1 MNYQHSLVEIEGPL
15 MIVRFNRPERRN
27 ALHADASHELG
38 VIFDEFERDPAL
50 RVAII
55 TGAGEQAFCAGADLR
70 SEVRSDRPPVPS
82 TGFAGLIARFDRRK
96 PIIAAVNGAAM
107 GGGFEAALASDI
119 IVAADHATFGLT
131 EARVGL
137 AALGGGI
144 QRLIQ
149 EVGPKRANALL
160 LTGDKIGAQAAA
172 DMGLVAQVVPGP
184 QLLEAARDWANR
196 ILACSPASIAATKAV
211 AQSLD
216 GSSAAQSIATMFEL
230 PEVRSLLTG
239 PDAREGPRAFAE
251 KRAPQWAD
259 PA

>member
-1 MNYQHSLVEIEGPL
+1 VEIDGPVML
-15 MIVRFNRPERRN
+15 VTFNRPDRRN
-27 ALHADASHELG
+27 ALHADANHELG
-38 VIFDEFERDPAL
+38 AIFDMFERDPQL

-55 TGAGEQAFCAGADLR
+55 TGAGKQAFCAGADLR
-70 SEVRSDRPPVPS
+70 SSVSEGRPPVPA
-82 TGFAGLIARFDRRK
+82 TGFAGLIARYDRRK

-119 IVAADHATFGLT
+119 IIAADNATFGLT

-149 EVGPKRANALL
+149 EVGPKRANTLL
-160 LTGDKIGAQAAA
+160 LTGDKIAAHEA
-172 DMGLVAQVVPGP
+172 KTLGLVAEVVPAAE
-184 QLLEAARDWANR
+184 LLGAARRWSDK

-211 AQSLD
+211 VQSLD
-216 GSSAAQSIATMFEL
+216 GNSVARSITTMFEL

-239 PDAREGPRAFAE
+239 PDAQEGPRAFAE
-251 KRAPQWAD
+251 KRAPRWANLS
-259 PA
+259 